1 MTIKQI
7 LTEGT
12 NTLKEYNANSPKLD
26 AEILLSYVLNKSRVY
41 LFSNDNQQITID
53 EINKYKELVE
63 RRLNSEPIAYIVG
76 KKEFY
81 GLDFIVNQDVL
92 IPRPETEHLVEY
104 IISIIEKDSIM
115 LDICTGSGCIPIAV
129 RYNSSYSVITHLSD
143 VSVSALRIAEKN
155 YQQIFKEQP
164 ISFVSDIFKSIPIE
178 NRYDV
183 ISANPPYI
191 KSYVI
196 NELKS
201 NVKDYEPLIA
211 LDGGIDGLKYYKE
224 ILSNAYPFLKKSGRL
239 VLEIDDYVYKD
250 ILVYLTSSS
259 VLNQYDKSSLEV
271 IKDYAGKNRVLVLN
285 KAII

>member
-7 LTEGT
+7 LIEGI

-26 AEILLSYVLNKSRVY
+26 AEILLSYVLNKSRAY
-41 LFSNDNQQITID
+41 LFSNDNQQITND
-53 EINKYKELVE
+53 EINKYKELVK

-92 IPRPETEHLVEY
+92 IPRPETEHLVEC
-104 IISIIEKDSIM
+104 IISIIEKDSTM
-115 LDICTGSGCIPIAV
+115 LDICTGSGCIPISV

-164 ISFVSDIFKSIPIE
+164 MSFVSDIFKSIPIE

-191 KSYVI
+191 KSPVI
-196 NELKS
+196 NKLDS

-224 ILSNAYPFLKKSGRL
+224 ILSNAYHFLKKGGRL
-239 VLEIDDYVYKD
+239 VLEVDDYVYKD
-250 ILVYLTSSS
+250 ILAYLTTSSLLS
-259 VLNQYDKSSLEV
+259 QYNKNSLEV
-271 IKDYAGKNRVLVLN
+271 IKDYAGRNRVLVL
-285 KAII
+285 KKT